1 MSKDLILMIEEFI
14 DNCSSSNLEFL
25 EEVSNFLKSLNA
37 NCQAGHYVI
46 NEKSYANIDIYDTKP
61 VEKCRF
67 EAHKKYID
75 IQMTLEGFEE
85 LDYIGVP
92 TAYHVV
98 KNNPQSADPN
108 STMGRIKAMLE
119 NMIKEGKTGR
129 EAGEGFYKY

>member
-1 MSKDLILMIEEFI
+1 MLAEPVPIDLGRNFI
-14 DNCSSSNLEFL
+14 MC
-25 EEVSNFLKSLNA
+25 A
-37 NCQAGHYVI
+37 PIG
-46 NEKSYANIDIYDTKP
+46 P
-61 VEKCRF
+61 
-67 EAHKKYID
+67 
-75 IQMTLEGFEE
+75 FEE

-119 NMIKEGKTGR
+119 TMIKEGKTGR